1 MPSVILGFF
10 SSPTGIVYDYAPG
23 RKMSWSDPGG
33 TVNTQ
38 QAIFVK
44 SVSSIAYTVLV
55 ATRKIII
62 TIISDT

>member
-55 ATRKIII
+55 EK
-62 TIISDT
+62 